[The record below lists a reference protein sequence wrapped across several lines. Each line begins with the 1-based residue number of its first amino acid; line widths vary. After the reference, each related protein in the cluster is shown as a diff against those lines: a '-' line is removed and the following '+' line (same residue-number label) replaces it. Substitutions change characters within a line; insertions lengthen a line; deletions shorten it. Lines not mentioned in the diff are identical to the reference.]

1 MNSNINYHFSK
12 VSDRKRYFMTDSDHK
27 KLRAEID
34 GIIKNID
41 NTMKKIENII
51 PVKQD
56 MPDGTQSDT
65 CDKSHD
71 SLPKK

>member
-1 MNSNINYHFSK
+1 
-12 VSDRKRYFMTDSDHK
+12 MTDSDHQ
-27 KLRAEID
+27 KLKAEID

-56 MPDGTQSDT
+56 MPYGTQSDT

>member
-1 MNSNINYHFSK
+1 
-12 VSDRKRYFMTDSDHK
+12 MTDSDHK

-56 MPDGTQSDT
+56 MPDGTKSDT
-65 CDKSHD
+65 CDKSYN

>member
-1 MNSNINYHFSK
+1 
-12 VSDRKRYFMTDSDHK
+12 MTDSDHK

-56 MPDGTQSDT
+56 MPDGTKTDA
-65 CDKSHD
+65 CGKSYN

>member
-1 MNSNINYHFSK
+1 
-12 VSDRKRYFMTDSDHK
+12 MTDSDHK
-27 KLRAEID
+27 KLNAEIN

-41 NTMKKIENII
+41 KTMKKIENII

-56 MPDGTQSDT
+56 VPDGTKSDT
-65 CDKSHD
+65 CEESND

>member
-1 MNSNINYHFSK
+1 MIVK
-12 VSDRKRYFMTDSDHK
+12 DIFMTDSDHK

-51 PVKQD
+51 PVKRD
-56 MPDGTQSDT
+56 MIDGTKNDT
-65 CDKSHD
+65 CEKSYN

>member
-1 MNSNINYHFSK
+1 LILDTK
-12 VSDRKRYFMTDSDHK
+12 VDKFVIIIFMTDSDHK

-56 MPDGTQSDT
+56 MPDGTKTDA
-65 CDKSHD
+65 CDKSYN

>member
-1 MNSNINYHFSK
+1 
-12 VSDRKRYFMTDSDHK
+12 MTDSDHK

-51 PVKQD
+51 PVKRD
-56 MPDGTQSDT
+56 MPDGTKTDV
-65 CDKSHD
+65 CDKSYN

>member
-1 MNSNINYHFSK
+1 
-12 VSDRKRYFMTDSDHK
+12 MTDSDHE
-27 KLRAEID
+27 KLKTEID

-56 MPDGTQSDT
+56 VSYRTESDT
-65 CDKSHD
+65 CEKSHD
-71 SLPKK
+71 SLPIK

>member
-1 MNSNINYHFSK
+1 
-12 VSDRKRYFMTDSDHK
+12 MTDCDQE
-27 KLRAEID
+27 KLKAEID

-56 MPDGTQSDT
+56 VPEGTKSDT
-65 CDKSHD
+65 CEKSHD
-71 SLPKK
+71 SLSKK

>member
-1 MNSNINYHFSK
+1 
-12 VSDRKRYFMTDSDHK
+12 MTDSDHEILK
-27 KLRAEID
+27 AEIN

-56 MPDGTQSDT
+56 VPEGTKSDT
-65 CDKSHD
+65 CEKSND
-71 SLPKK
+71 SLSKK